1 MGILDFLKP
10 KAKEQQISTILPQ
23 EIYDSNALEL
33 KDIIAPSAIK
43 ISPKEINLGE
53 KVLRSFFVISYPRY
67 LGENW
72 FAPIINLDK
81 VFDVAIFIQ
90 PIETSQVL
98 RTFQK
103 KVAEVQ
109 SQINTRES
117 KGLVRNPM
125 LDTAYQDLENLRDQL
140 QQAQEKL
147 FDVGLYVTIYAES
160 SGELDKIE
168 WEFK

>member
-67 LGENW
+67 LGQNW

-81 VFDVAIFIQ
+81 VFDVAIFIL

-109 SQINTRES
+109 SQINTRE
-117 KGLVRNPM
+117 
-125 LDTAYQDLENLRDQL
+125 
-140 QQAQEKL
+140 
-147 FDVGLYVTIYAES
+147 
-160 SGELDKIE
+160 
-168 WEFK
+168 